1 MDKYIEIAGRKIGE
15 NYPVFIIAEMSANH
29 LQDYDRAVETI
40 KKSKMGWSRCYKTS
54 NIYTRYYNHRL

>member
-1 MDKYIEIAGRKIGE
+1 MDKYMEIEGRKIGE

-40 KKSKMGWSRCYKTS
+40 KKS
-54 NIYTRYYNHRL
+54 